1 MRPTI
6 FCLMPVKN
14 EEWIIERSLS
24 SASIWADKIIVSDQG
39 STDRTVEIARRFPKV
54 TLLDNSKLEEFN
66 EQEMLLYLLKLEN
79 IQEKNFLFL

>member
-54 TLLDNSKLEEFN
+54 TL
-66 EQEMLLYLLKLEN
+66 
-79 IQEKNFLFL
+79 

>member
-39 STDRTVEIARRFPKV
+39 SRIG
-54 TLLDNSKLEEFN
+54 LLRLPGDFQK
-66 EQEMLLYLLKLEN
+66 
-79 IQEKNFLFL
+79 

>member
-66 EQEMLLYLLKLEN
+66 EQEMRAP
-79 IQEKNFLFL
+79 LFAEARKYSGI